1 MERLQELKFTSWTLD
16 ETRNFPPKLS
26 KKSPQDDAFNQ
37 AKVDLQ
43 EILKLGANLEVKWS
57 KIKQDEVK
65 LSSLLF
71 LCCSADQ
78 ERGEREGF
86 VLWIFPWKLEEFVAK
101 SFAKVNYE

>member
-43 EILKLGANLEVKWS
+43 EVLKLGANLEVK
-57 KIKQDEVK
+57 
-65 LSSLLF
+65 
-71 LCCSADQ
+71 
-78 ERGEREGF
+78 
-86 VLWIFPWKLEEFVAK
+86 
-101 SFAKVNYE
+101 